1 MLSVTDLPILA
12 AYTDEQLSW
21 MAFKIAKG
29 LNSMSRAIAL
39 LNKEQ
44 KYIDRLS

>member
-1 MLSVTDLPILA
+1 MFSVIGLPILA

-29 LNSMSRAIAL
+29 LNNMSRAIAL
-39 LNKEQ
+39 LDKVQ
-44 KYIDRLS
+44 KVH